1 MEELMILTG
10 RHLKTY
16 LRDRSAVFFSLLS
29 AFIIIG
35 LMAFFLG
42 DMNIDAILEIAGP
55 YVMAGDELDTLANQ
69 LILSWT
75 FAGILSIN
83 AVSVSI
89 SIYSGM
95 IRDRVSGKLNSIY
108 TAPVS
113 RLKITLSY
121 ILAAWAAAAFI
132 CLVSLGVM
140 ELYGCVVQGMELYS
154 LKEHVQI
161 VAMII
166 GNSFVYAAMMY
177 TLAML
182 AKTEGAWGGFGTVIG
197 TLVGFLGGIYLPIGT
212 LSDGIAAMMK
222 CTPIIYGTAAF
233 REVMTKSVLEQTFAG
248 VPELITE
255 EYREAMGICLS
266 VGDYTMKMR
275 DEWLVLI
282 SCGIIF
288 LLVGIGM
295 LKYSK
300 KTDR

>member
-1 MEELMILTG
+1 MILTG
-10 RHLKTY
+10 RHLKVY

-42 DMNIDAILEIAGP
+42 DMNVDAILEIAGP
-55 YVMAGDELDTLANQ
+55 FVAAEELETLANH
-69 LILSWT
+69 LVLAWT

-89 SIYSGM
+89 SVYSGM
-95 IRDRVSGKLNSIY
+95 IRDRVTGKLNSIY

-113 RLKITLSY
+113 RLKIALSY
-121 ILAAWAAAAFI
+121 IMAAWAAAV
-132 CLVSLGVM
+132 LVCVLSLGVM
-140 ELYGCVVQGMELYS
+140 ELFGVARGMEPYS
-154 LKEHVQI
+154 LMEHVQI
-161 VAMII
+161 VVMII

-177 TLAML
+177 ALAMI

-212 LSDGIAAMMK
+212 LSDGIATMMK

-233 REVMTKSVLEQTFAG
+233 REVMTKGVLEQTFDG
-248 VPELITE
+248 VPEQIIK
-255 EYREAMGICLS
+255 EYQKAMGICLN
-266 VGDYTMKMR
+266 VGDYTLKMR
-275 DEWLVLI
+275 DEWLILI

-295 LKYSK
+295 LKYSRK
-300 KTDR
+300 MDR

>member
-10 RHLKTY
+10 RHLKVY

-42 DMNIDAILEIAGP
+42 DMNVDAILEIAGP
-55 YVMAGDELDTLANQ
+55 YAMAGEELETLANHVV
-69 LILSWT
+69 LSWT

-89 SIYSGM
+89 SVYSGM
-95 IRDRVSGKLNSIY
+95 IRDRVTGKLNSIY

-113 RLKITLSY
+113 RLKIALSY
-121 ILAAWAAAAFI
+121 IMAAWAAAV
-132 CLVSLGVM
+132 LVCGLSLGVM
-140 ELYGCVVQGMELYS
+140 ELFGVARGMEPYS
-154 LKEHVQI
+154 LVEHIQI
-161 VAMII
+161 VVMII

-177 TLAML
+177 ALAMI

-212 LSDGIAAMMK
+212 LSDGIATMMK

-233 REVMTKSVLEQTFAG
+233 REVMTKGVLEQTFDG
-248 VPELITE
+248 VPEQITK
-255 EYREAMGICLS
+255 EYQKAMGICLN
-266 VGDYTMKMR
+266 VGDYTLKMR
-275 DEWLVLI
+275 DEWLILI

-295 LKYSK
+295 LKYSRK
-300 KTDR
+300 MDR

>member
-1 MEELMILTG
+1 
-10 RHLKTY
+10 
-16 LRDRSAVFFSLLS
+16 
-29 AFIIIG
+29 
-35 LMAFFLG
+35 
-42 DMNIDAILEIAGP
+42 MNIDAILEVAGP
-55 YVMAGDELDTLANQ
+55 FTTAGDELETLANH
-69 LILSWT
+69 LVLTWT

-89 SIYSGM
+89 SVYSGM

-108 TAPVS
+108 TAPIS

-121 ILAAWAAAAFI
+121 ILAAWAAAVLI
-132 CLVSLGVM
+132 CLLSLGVM
-140 ELYGCVVQGMELYS
+140 ELYGVMQGMEPYS
-154 LKEHVQI
+154 LMEHIQI

-177 TLAML
+177 ALAMI

-212 LSDGIAAMMK
+212 LSDGIATMMK

-233 REVMTKSVLEQTFAG
+233 REVMTKGILEQTFAG
-248 VPELITE
+248 VPEMITE
-255 EYREAMGICLS
+255 EYQKAMGICLT
-266 VGDYTMKMR
+266 VGDYTLKMR
-275 DEWLVLI
+275 DEWLILI

>member
-1 MEELMILTG
+1 
-10 RHLKTY
+10 
-16 LRDRSAVFFSLLS
+16 
-29 AFIIIG
+29 
-35 LMAFFLG
+35 
-42 DMNIDAILEIAGP
+42 MNIDAILEVAGP
-55 YVMAGDELDTLANQ
+55 FTTAGDELETLANH
-69 LILSWT
+69 LVLTWT

-89 SIYSGM
+89 SVYSGM

-108 TAPVS
+108 TAPIS

-121 ILAAWAAAAFI
+121 ILAAWAAAVLI
-132 CLVSLGVM
+132 CLLSLGVM
-140 ELYGCVVQGMELYS
+140 ELYGVMQGMELYS
-154 LKEHVQI
+154 LKEHIQI

-177 TLAML
+177 ALAMI

-233 REVMTKSVLEQTFAG
+233 REVMTKGILEQTFAG
-248 VPELITE
+248 VPEMITK
-255 EYREAMGICLS
+255 EYQKAMGICLT
-266 VGDYTMKMR
+266 VGEYTLKMR
-275 DEWLVLI
+275 DEWLILI

>member
-55 YVMAGDELDTLANQ
+55 YAAAGDELETLANQ
-69 LILSWT
+69 LVLSWT

-89 SIYSGM
+89 SVYSGM

-121 ILAAWAAAAFI
+121 ILAAWVAAVFI

-140 ELYGCVVQGMELYS
+140 ELYGCAVQRMELYS
-154 LKEHVQI
+154 LKEHIQI

-177 TLAML
+177 ALAMI

-233 REVMTKSVLEQTFAG
+233 REVMTKSILEQTFAG

-275 DEWLVLI
+275 DEWLILI

>member
-1 MEELMILTG
+1 MEELMTLTG

-55 YVMAGDELDTLANQ
+55 YAAAGDELETLANQ

-121 ILAAWAAAAFI
+121 ILAAWAAAVFI

-140 ELYGCVVQGMELYS
+140 ELYGCAVQGMALYS
-154 LKEHVQI
+154 LKEHLQI

-233 REVMTKSVLEQTFAG
+233 REVMTKSILEQTFAG

-275 DEWLVLI
+275 DEWLILI

>member
-1 MEELMILTG
+1 MEELMALTG
-10 RHLKTY
+10 RHLKVY

-42 DMNIDAILEIAGP
+42 DMNVDAILEVAGAFTT
-55 YVMAGDELDTLANQ
+55 AGEEFETLANH
-69 LILSWT
+69 LVLAWT

-95 IRDRVSGKLNSIY
+95 IRDRVSGKLNAIY

-121 ILAAWAAAAFI
+121 ILAAWAAAVLI
-132 CLVSLGVM
+132 CILSLGIM
-140 ELYGCVVQGMELYS
+140 ELFGVARGMEPYS
-154 LKEHVQI
+154 LMEHVQI

-177 TLAML
+177 ALAMI

-212 LSDGIAAMMK
+212 LSEGIAAMMK

-233 REVMTKSVLEQTFAG
+233 REVMTKGILEQTFAG
-248 VPELITE
+248 VPEMITK
-255 EYREAMGICLS
+255 EYQKAMGISLT
-266 VGDYTMKMR
+266 VGEYTLKMR
-275 DEWLVLI
+275 DEWLILI

-295 LKYSK
+295 LKYSRK
-300 KTDR
+300 ADR

>member
-1 MEELMILTG
+1 MEELMALTG
-10 RHLKTY
+10 RHLKVY

-42 DMNIDAILEIAGP
+42 DMNVDAILEVAGSFTT
-55 YVMAGDELDTLANQ
+55 AGEEFETLANQ
-69 LILSWT
+69 LVLAWT

-89 SIYSGM
+89 SVYSGM
-95 IRDRVSGKLNSIY
+95 IRDRVTGKLNSIY

-113 RLKITLSY
+113 RLKIALSY
-121 ILAAWAAAAFI
+121 IMAAWAAAVLI
-132 CLVSLGVM
+132 CILSLGIM
-140 ELYGCVVQGMELYS
+140 ELFGVARGMEPYS
-154 LKEHVQI
+154 LMEHVQI

-177 TLAML
+177 ALAMI

-212 LSDGIAAMMK
+212 LSDGIATMMK

-233 REVMTKSVLEQTFAG
+233 REVMTKGVLEQTFAG
-248 VPELITE
+248 VPEMITK
-255 EYREAMGICLS
+255 EYQKAMGISLT
-266 VGDYTMKMR
+266 VGEYTLKMR
-275 DEWLVLI
+275 DEWLILI

-300 KTDR
+300 KADR

>member
-1 MEELMILTG
+1 MEELMTLTG

-55 YVMAGDELDTLANQ
+55 YAAAGDELETLANQ

-121 ILAAWAAAAFI
+121 ILAAWAAAVFI

-140 ELYGCVVQGMELYS
+140 ELYGCAVQGMELYS
-154 LKEHVQI
+154 LKEHLQI

-233 REVMTKSVLEQTFAG
+233 REVMTKSILEQTFAG

-275 DEWLVLI
+275 DEWLILI

>member
-1 MEELMILTG
+1 MEELMALTG
-10 RHLKTY
+10 RHLKVY

-42 DMNIDAILEIAGP
+42 DMNVDAILEVAGSFTT
-55 YVMAGDELDTLANQ
+55 AGEEFETLANH
-69 LILSWT
+69 LVLAWT

-89 SIYSGM
+89 SVYSGM
-95 IRDRVSGKLNSIY
+95 IRDRVTGKLNSIY

-113 RLKITLSY
+113 RLKIALSY
-121 ILAAWAAAAFI
+121 IMAAWAAAVLI
-132 CLVSLGVM
+132 CILSLGIM
-140 ELYGCVVQGMELYS
+140 ELFGVARGMEPYS
-154 LKEHVQI
+154 LMEHVQI

-177 TLAML
+177 ALAMI

-212 LSDGIAAMMK
+212 LSDGIATMMK

-233 REVMTKSVLEQTFAG
+233 REVMTKGVLEQTFAG
-248 VPELITE
+248 VPEMITK
-255 EYREAMGICLS
+255 EYQKAMGISLT
-266 VGDYTMKMR
+266 VGEYTLKMR
-275 DEWLVLI
+275 DEWLILI

-300 KTDR
+300 KADR

>member
-1 MEELMILTG
+1 MGELMILTS
-10 RHLKTY
+10 RHLKVY

-55 YVMAGDELDTLANQ
+55 YTTAGDELETLANH
-69 LILSWT
+69 LVLSWT

-108 TAPVS
+108 TAPIS

-121 ILAAWAAAAFI
+121 ILAAWSAAVII
-132 CLVSLGVM
+132 CTLSLGVM
-140 ELYGCVVQGMELYS
+140 ELFGVVRGMEPYS
-154 LKEHVQI
+154 LEEHVKI
-161 VAMII
+161 IAMII

-177 TLAML
+177 ALAMI

-212 LSDGIAAMMK
+212 LSNGIATMMK

-266 VGDYTMKMR
+266 VGGYTLKMR
-275 DEWLVLI
+275 DEWLILI

-300 KTDR
+300 KIDR

>member
-1 MEELMILTG
+1 MEELMALTG
-10 RHLKTY
+10 RHLKVY

-42 DMNIDAILEIAGP
+42 DMNVDAILEVAGSFTT
-55 YVMAGDELDTLANQ
+55 AGEEFETLANH
-69 LILSWT
+69 LVLAWT

-89 SIYSGM
+89 SVYSGM
-95 IRDRVSGKLNSIY
+95 IRDRVSGKLNAIY

-113 RLKITLSY
+113 RLKIALSY
-121 ILAAWAAAAFI
+121 IMAAWAAAVLI
-132 CLVSLGVM
+132 CILSLGIM
-140 ELYGCVVQGMELYS
+140 ELFGVARGMEPYS
-154 LKEHVQI
+154 LMEHVQI

-177 TLAML
+177 ALAMI

-212 LSDGIAAMMK
+212 LSDGIATMMK

-233 REVMTKSVLEQTFAG
+233 REVMTKGVLEQTFAG
-248 VPELITE
+248 VPEMITK
-255 EYREAMGICLS
+255 EYQKAMGISLT
-266 VGDYTMKMR
+266 VGEYTLKMR
-275 DEWLVLI
+275 DEWLILI

>member
-10 RHLKTY
+10 RHLKVY

-42 DMNIDAILEIAGP
+42 DMNVDAILEIAGP
-55 YVMAGDELDTLANQ
+55 FVAAEELETLANH
-69 LILSWT
+69 LVLAWT

-89 SIYSGM
+89 SVYSGM
-95 IRDRVSGKLNSIY
+95 IRDRVTGKLNSIY

-113 RLKITLSY
+113 RLKIALSY
-121 ILAAWAAAAFI
+121 IMAAWAAAV
-132 CLVSLGVM
+132 LVCGLSLGVM
-140 ELYGCVVQGMELYS
+140 ELFGVARGMEPYS
-154 LKEHVQI
+154 LMEHVQI

-177 TLAML
+177 ALAMI

-212 LSDGIAAMMK
+212 LSDGIATMMK

-233 REVMTKSVLEQTFAG
+233 REVMTKGVLEQTFDG
-248 VPELITE
+248 VPEQITK
-255 EYREAMGICLS
+255 EYQKAMGICLN
-266 VGDYTMKMR
+266 VGDYTLKMR
-275 DEWLVLI
+275 DEWLILI

-295 LKYSK
+295 LKYSRK
-300 KTDR
+300 MDR

>member
-1 MEELMILTG
+1 MEELMVLTG
-10 RHLKTY
+10 RHLKVY

-29 AFIIIG
+29 AMIIIG

-42 DMNIDAILEIAGP
+42 DMNIDAILEVAGP
-55 YVMAGDELDTLANQ
+55 FATAGDELETLANN
-69 LILSWT
+69 LVLTWT

-89 SIYSGM
+89 SVYSGM

-108 TAPVS
+108 TAPIS

-121 ILAAWAAAAFI
+121 ILAAWAAAVLI
-132 CLVSLGVM
+132 CLLSLGVM
-140 ELYGCVVQGMELYS
+140 ELYGVMQGMELYS
-154 LKEHVQI
+154 LKEHIQI

-177 TLAML
+177 ALAMI

-233 REVMTKSVLEQTFAG
+233 REVMTKGILEQTFAG
-248 VPELITE
+248 VPEMITK
-255 EYREAMGICLS
+255 EYQKAMGICLT
-266 VGDYTMKMR
+266 VGDYTLKMR
-275 DEWLVLI
+275 DEWLILI

>member
-10 RHLKTY
+10 RHLKVY

-55 YVMAGDELDTLANQ
+55 FAAAEELETLANH
-69 LILSWT
+69 LVLAWT

-89 SIYSGM
+89 SVYSGM
-95 IRDRVSGKLNSIY
+95 IRDRVTGKLNSIY

-113 RLKITLSY
+113 RLKIALSY
-121 ILAAWAAAAFI
+121 IMAAWAAAV
-132 CLVSLGVM
+132 LVCGLSLGVM
-140 ELYGCVVQGMELYS
+140 ELFGVARGMEPYS
-154 LKEHVQI
+154 LMEHVQI

-166 GNSFVYAAMMY
+166 GNSFVYAAMMCA
-177 TLAML
+177 LAMI

-212 LSDGIAAMMK
+212 LSDGIATMMK

-233 REVMTKSVLEQTFAG
+233 REVMTKGVLEQTFNGA
-248 VPELITE
+248 PEQITK
-255 EYREAMGICLS
+255 EYQKAMGICLT
-266 VGDYTMKMR
+266 VGDYTLKMR
-275 DEWLVLI
+275 DEWLILI

-295 LKYSK
+295 LKYSRK
-300 KTDR
+300 MDR

>member
-1 MEELMILTG
+1 MILTG

-55 YVMAGDELDTLANQ
+55 YAAAGDELETLANQ
-69 LILSWT
+69 LVLSWT

-89 SIYSGM
+89 SVYSGM

-121 ILAAWAAAAFI
+121 ILAAWVAAVFI

-140 ELYGCVVQGMELYS
+140 ELYGCAVQRMELYS
-154 LKEHVQI
+154 LKEHIQI

-177 TLAML
+177 ALAMI

-233 REVMTKSVLEQTFAG
+233 REVMTKSILEQTFAG

-275 DEWLVLI
+275 DEWLILI

>member
-10 RHLKTY
+10 RHLKVY

-29 AFIIIG
+29 AIIIIG

-55 YVMAGDELDTLANQ
+55 YAMAGEELETLANH

-121 ILAAWAAAAFI
+121 ILAAWVAAVLI
-132 CLVSLGVM
+132 CLLSLGVM
-140 ELYGCVVQGMELYS
+140 EFYGCAVQGMELYS

-166 GNSFVYAAMMY
+166 GNSFVYAALMY
-177 TLAML
+177 ALAMI

-233 REVMTKSVLEQTFAG
+233 REVMTKRVLEQTFEG
-248 VPELITE
+248 VPAMITE
-255 EYREAMGICLS
+255 EYQKAMGICLT
-266 VGDYTMKMR
+266 VGD
-275 DEWLVLI
+275 
-282 SCGIIF
+282 
-288 LLVGIGM
+288 
-295 LKYSK
+295 
-300 KTDR
+300 

>member
-1 MEELMILTG
+1 MEELMTLTG

-55 YVMAGDELDTLANQ
+55 YAVAGDELDTLANQ

-121 ILAAWAAAAFI
+121 ILAAWSAAVFI

-140 ELYGCVVQGMELYS
+140 ELYGCAVQGMALYS
-154 LKEHVQI
+154 LKEHLQI

-212 LSDGIAAMMK
+212 LSDGIATVMK

-275 DEWLVLI
+275 DEWLILI

>member
-10 RHLKTY
+10 RHIKVY
-16 LRDRSAVFFSLLS
+16 LRDRGAVFFSLLS
-29 AFIIIG
+29 AIIIIG

-42 DMNIDAILEIAGP
+42 DMNIDAILEVAGP
-55 YVMAGDELDTLANQ
+55 YAAEGEELEVLANH
-69 LILSWT
+69 LVLAWT

-89 SIYSGM
+89 SVYSGM
-95 IRDRVSGKLNSIY
+95 IRDRVTGKLNSIY

-113 RLKITLSY
+113 RLKIALSY
-121 ILAAWAAAAFI
+121 IMAAWAAAV
-132 CLVSLGVM
+132 LVCGLSLGVM
-140 ELYGCVVQGMELYS
+140 ELFGVARGMEPYS
-154 LKEHVQI
+154 LMEHVQI

-177 TLAML
+177 ALAMI

-212 LSDGIAAMMK
+212 LSDGIATMMK

-233 REVMTKSVLEQTFAG
+233 REVMTKGVLEQTFNG
-248 VPELITE
+248 VPEQIIK
-255 EYREAMGICLS
+255 EYQKAMGICLN
-266 VGDYTMKMR
+266 VGDYTLKMR
-275 DEWLVLI
+275 DEWLILI

-295 LKYSK
+295 LKYSRK
-300 KTDR
+300 MDR

>member
-10 RHLKTY
+10 RHLKVY

-55 YVMAGDELDTLANQ
+55 FAAAEELETLANH
-69 LILSWT
+69 LVLAWT

-89 SIYSGM
+89 SVYSGM
-95 IRDRVSGKLNSIY
+95 IRDRVTGKLNSIY

-113 RLKITLSY
+113 RLKIALSY
-121 ILAAWAAAAFI
+121 IMAAWAAAV
-132 CLVSLGVM
+132 LVCGLSLGVM
-140 ELYGCVVQGMELYS
+140 ELFGVARGMEPYS
-154 LKEHVQI
+154 LMEHVQI
-161 VAMII
+161 IAMII

-177 TLAML
+177 ALAMI

-212 LSDGIAAMMK
+212 LSDGIATMMK

-233 REVMTKSVLEQTFAG
+233 REVMTKGILEQTFTG
-248 VPELITE
+248 VPELITK
-255 EYREAMGICLS
+255 EYEKAMGICLTI
-266 VGDYTMKMR
+266 GDYTLKMR
-275 DEWLVLI
+275 DEWLILI

>member
-1 MEELMILTG
+1 MEELMALTG
-10 RHLKTY
+10 RHLKVY

-42 DMNIDAILEIAGP
+42 DMNVDAILEVAGSFTT
-55 YVMAGDELDTLANQ
+55 AGEEFETLANH
-69 LILSWT
+69 LVLAWT

-89 SIYSGM
+89 SVYSGM
-95 IRDRVSGKLNSIY
+95 IRDRVSGKLNAIY

-113 RLKITLSY
+113 RLKIALSY
-121 ILAAWAAAAFI
+121 IMAAWGAAVLI
-132 CLVSLGVM
+132 CILSLGIM
-140 ELYGCVVQGMELYS
+140 ELFGVARGMEPYS
-154 LKEHVQI
+154 LMEHVQI

-177 TLAML
+177 ALAMI

-212 LSDGIAAMMK
+212 LSDGIATMMK

-233 REVMTKSVLEQTFAG
+233 REVMTKGVLEQTFAG
-248 VPELITE
+248 VPEMITK
-255 EYREAMGICLS
+255 EYQKAMGISLT
-266 VGDYTMKMR
+266 VGEYTLKMR
-275 DEWLVLI
+275 DEWLILI

-295 LKYSK
+295 LKYSRK
-300 KTDR
+300 MDR

>member
-1 MEELMILTG
+1 MEELMALTG
-10 RHLKTY
+10 RHLKVY

-42 DMNIDAILEIAGP
+42 DMNVDAILEVAGSFTT
-55 YVMAGDELDTLANQ
+55 AGEEFETLANH
-69 LILSWT
+69 LVLAWT

-89 SIYSGM
+89 SVYSGM
-95 IRDRVSGKLNSIY
+95 IRDRVTGKLNSIY

-113 RLKITLSY
+113 RLKIALSY
-121 ILAAWAAAAFI
+121 IMAAWAAAV
-132 CLVSLGVM
+132 LVCVLSLGVM
-140 ELYGCVVQGMELYS
+140 ELFGVARGMEPYS
-154 LKEHVQI
+154 LMEHVQI

-177 TLAML
+177 ALAMI

-233 REVMTKSVLEQTFAG
+233 REVMTKGILEQTFAG
-248 VPELITE
+248 VPEMITK
-255 EYREAMGICLS
+255 EYQKAMGICLT
-266 VGDYTMKMR
+266 VGDYTLKMR
-275 DEWLVLI
+275 DEWLILI

>member
-1 MEELMILTG
+1 MEELMALTG
-10 RHLKTY
+10 RHLKVY

-42 DMNIDAILEIAGP
+42 DMNVDAILEVAGAFTT
-55 YVMAGDELDTLANQ
+55 AGEEFETLANH
-69 LILSWT
+69 LVLAWT

-89 SIYSGM
+89 SVYSGM
-95 IRDRVSGKLNSIY
+95 IRDRVTGKLNSIY

-113 RLKITLSY
+113 RLKIALSY
-121 ILAAWAAAAFI
+121 IMAAWAAAVLI
-132 CLVSLGVM
+132 CILSLGIM
-140 ELYGCVVQGMELYS
+140 ELFGVARGMEPYS
-154 LKEHVQI
+154 LMEHVQI

-177 TLAML
+177 ALAMI

-212 LSDGIAAMMK
+212 LSEGIAAMMK

-233 REVMTKSVLEQTFAG
+233 REVMTKGILEQTFAG
-248 VPELITE
+248 VPEMITK
-255 EYREAMGICLS
+255 EYQKAMGISLT
-266 VGDYTMKMR
+266 VGEYTLKMR
-275 DEWLVLI
+275 DEWLILI

-295 LKYSK
+295 LKYSRK
-300 KTDR
+300 ADR

>member
-1 MEELMILTG
+1 MGELMILTG
-10 RHLKTY
+10 RHLKVY

-42 DMNIDAILEIAGP
+42 DMNVDAILEIAGP
-55 YVMAGDELDTLANQ
+55 FATVGEELETLANH
-69 LILSWT
+69 LVLAWT

-89 SIYSGM
+89 SVYSGM
-95 IRDRVSGKLNSIY
+95 IRDRVTGKLNSIY

-113 RLKITLSY
+113 RLKIALSY
-121 ILAAWAAAAFI
+121 IMAAWAAAV
-132 CLVSLGVM
+132 LVCALSLGVM
-140 ELYGCVVQGMELYS
+140 ELFGVARGMEPYS
-154 LKEHVQI
+154 LMEHVQI

-177 TLAML
+177 ALAMI

-212 LSDGIAAMMK
+212 LSDGIATMMK

-233 REVMTKSVLEQTFAG
+233 REVMTKGVLEQTFNG
-248 VPELITE
+248 VPEQITK
-255 EYREAMGICLS
+255 EYQKAMGICLN
-266 VGDYTMKMR
+266 VGDYTLKMR
-275 DEWLVLI
+275 DEWLILI

>member
-10 RHLKTY
+10 RHLKVY

-29 AFIIIG
+29 AIIIIG

-42 DMNIDAILEIAGP
+42 DMNIDAILEVAGP
-55 YVMAGDELDTLANQ
+55 YAAAGDELETLANQ
-69 LILSWT
+69 LVLSWT

-89 SIYSGM
+89 SVYSGM

-108 TAPVS
+108 TAPIS

-121 ILAAWAAAAFI
+121 ILAAWAAAVLI
-132 CLVSLGVM
+132 CLLSLGVM
-140 ELYGCVVQGMELYS
+140 ELYGVMQGMELYS
-154 LKEHVQI
+154 LKEHIQI

-275 DEWLVLI
+275 DEWLILI

>member
-1 MEELMILTG
+1 MEELMALTG
-10 RHLKTY
+10 RHLKVY

-42 DMNIDAILEIAGP
+42 DMNVDAILEVAGP
-55 YVMAGDELDTLANQ
+55 FATVGEEFETLANH
-69 LILSWT
+69 LVLAWT

-89 SIYSGM
+89 SVYSGM
-95 IRDRVSGKLNSIY
+95 IRDRVSGKLNAIY

-113 RLKITLSY
+113 RLKIALSY
-121 ILAAWAAAAFI
+121 IMAAWAAAVLI
-132 CLVSLGVM
+132 CILSLGIM
-140 ELYGCVVQGMELYS
+140 ELFGVARGMEPYS
-154 LKEHVQI
+154 LMEHVQI

-177 TLAML
+177 ALAMI

-212 LSDGIAAMMK
+212 LSDGIATMMK

-233 REVMTKSVLEQTFAG
+233 REVMTKGVLEQTFAG
-248 VPELITE
+248 VPEMITK
-255 EYREAMGICLS
+255 EYQKAMGISLT
-266 VGDYTMKMR
+266 VGEYTLKMR
-275 DEWLVLI
+275 DEWLILI

-300 KTDR
+300 KADR

>member
-55 YVMAGDELDTLANQ
+55 YAAAGDELETLANQ

-121 ILAAWAAAAFI
+121 ILAAWSAAVFI
-132 CLVSLGVM
+132 CLVSWGVM
-140 ELYGCVVQGMELYS
+140 ELYGCAVQGMELYS
-154 LKEHVQI
+154 LKEHLQI

-275 DEWLVLI
+275 DEWLILI

-295 LKYSK
+295 LKYSRK
-300 KTDR
+300 ADR

>member
-1 MEELMILTG
+1 MEELMTLTG

-55 YVMAGDELDTLANQ
+55 YAAAGDELETLAKQ

-121 ILAAWAAAAFI
+121 ILAAWAAAVFI

-140 ELYGCVVQGMELYS
+140 ELYGCAVQGMALYS
-154 LKEHVQI
+154 LKEHLQI

-233 REVMTKSVLEQTFAG
+233 REVMTKSILEQTFAG

-275 DEWLVLI
+275 DEWLILI

-300 KTDR
+300 KADR

>member
-1 MEELMILTG
+1 MILTG
-10 RHLKTY
+10 RHLKVY

-42 DMNIDAILEIAGP
+42 DMNVDAILEIAGP
-55 YVMAGDELDTLANQ
+55 FATAGAELETLANH
-69 LILSWT
+69 LVLSWT

-89 SIYSGM
+89 SVYSGM
-95 IRDRVSGKLNSIY
+95 IRDRVTGKLNSIY

-113 RLKITLSY
+113 RLKIALSY
-121 ILAAWAAAAFI
+121 IMAAWAAAV
-132 CLVSLGVM
+132 LVCVLSLGVM
-140 ELYGCVVQGMELYS
+140 ELFGVARGMEPYS
-154 LKEHVQI
+154 LMEHVQI

-177 TLAML
+177 ALAMI

-212 LSDGIAAMMK
+212 LSDGIATMMK

-233 REVMTKSVLEQTFAG
+233 REVMTKGVLEQTFNG
-248 VPELITE
+248 VPEQITK
-255 EYREAMGICLS
+255 EYQKAMGICLN
-266 VGDYTMKMR
+266 VGDYTLKMR
-275 DEWLVLI
+275 DEWLILI

-295 LKYSK
+295 LKYSRK
-300 KTDR
+300 MDR